1 MTELKVIKESSDKD
15 PEAPVKQ
22 DGGIDDSDVVEV
34 PPAAV
39 SPNEV
44 KLQMADAVE
53 SARMPDSGNS
63 SRELENSQR
72 DSKISVDDNVDLGN
86 SVAMKD

>member
-1 MTELKVIKESSDKD
+1 MTELKDISDSANRD
-15 PEAPVKQ
+15 PETPAKQ
-22 DGGIDDSDVVEV
+22 DGGIDDSESAEV

-53 SARMPDSGNS
+53 SVRLPESGNS
-63 SRELENSQR
+63 Y
-72 DSKISVDDNVDLGN
+72 
-86 SVAMKD
+86 